1 MRKKCLACLISQ
13 GLISENSPCRFLTDS
28 FGLPYQTWSIIFM
41 KILWIS
47 SEVFNIQRFELQIL
61 TSISLV
67 EVNKNNL
74 NISRQCVRQYFSLWV
89 EKRWVY
95 SIYLYQ
101 LIICSELKLFFVFI
115 LIGVSFLWSW
125 IVAFGDSTPNT
136 TEKSEWVPHSPFRA
150 LFCFDDDITD
160 NSLFSLQS
168 K

>member
-1 MRKKCLACLISQ
+1 MCSTVFQLMSWK
-13 GLISENSPCRFLTDS
+13 
-28 FGLPYQTWSIIFM
+28 
-41 KILWIS
+41 
-47 SEVFNIQRFELQIL
+47 EVSLQHL
-61 TSISLV
+61 SL
-67 EVNKNNL
+67 
-74 NISRQCVRQYFSLWV
+74 SAD
-89 EKRWVY
+89 
-95 SIYLYQ
+95 
-101 LIICSELKLFFVFI
+101 CSELKLFFVFI